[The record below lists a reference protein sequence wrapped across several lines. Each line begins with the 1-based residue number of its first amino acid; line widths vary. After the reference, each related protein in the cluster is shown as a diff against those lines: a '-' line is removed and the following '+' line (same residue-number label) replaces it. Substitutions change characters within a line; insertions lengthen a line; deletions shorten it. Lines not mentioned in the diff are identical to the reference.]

1 MVGDGHKRS
10 STGDPND
17 GSCAGRETTTVDAD
31 LSHTVADTPSL
42 HPAAPAHDTAGSV
55 GNSANDRRPNGPLRV
70 HSDRLFGIDNDF
82 QPALPSPPYK
92 QFASTSHLPLE
103 YDAQTP
109 PYHSSQDQP
118 LMSDH
123 DQLVDEK
130 KFQFE
135 PEPERTQKR
144 DQDHKTKHSVHYPA
158 DVDAPAYRSR
168 APSDFT
174 ASGDANAAGLERP
187 GLFGHG
193 RQDSFATDVSDED
206 EDYDWSAE
214 EDLIDEETKFEERMG
229 RKTRPRGWFRR

>member
-17 GSCAGRETTTVDAD
+17 GSCAGRELTTTVDAD
-31 LSHTVADTPSL
+31 FAHTVVDTPSL
-42 HPAAPAHDTAGSV
+42 HPAAPAHDTTGSV

-109 PYHSSQDQP
+109 PYHSSQNQP

-123 DQLVDEK
+123 DQPVDEK
-130 KFQFE
+130 ISEFE
-135 PEPERTQKR
+135 TE
-144 DQDHKTKHSVHYPA
+144 
-158 DVDAPAYRSR
+158 PAYRSR

-174 ASGDANAAGLERP
+174 ASGDTTAAGLERP

-229 RKTRPRGWFRR
+229 R